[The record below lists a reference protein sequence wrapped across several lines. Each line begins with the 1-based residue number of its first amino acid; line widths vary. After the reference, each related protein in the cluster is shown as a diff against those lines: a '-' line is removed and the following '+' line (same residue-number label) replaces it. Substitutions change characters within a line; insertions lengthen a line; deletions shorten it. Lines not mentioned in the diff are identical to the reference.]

1 MLGIHNI
8 TAYTRLIMARVL
20 NRPRGRAVAPPTIVV
35 KHLAKFSWKIHEN
48 IFWWCIKITDKLS
61 KAKDRAEEF
70 WMGQHRMMGRRF
82 TLKWCGLCTVQCSTV
97 QYSTVVSLGP
107 GLAWRREEMDFK
119 LNVDPISCCQ
129 AAVLATL
136 PVSCSHSPPADR
148 GAGGGW
154 RGRGCGDWTELLIHV
169 SVLVCLHLG
178 QSQHSVLAFP
188 DNKIVIL

>member
-1 MLGIHNI
+1 MDG
-8 TAYTRLIMARVL
+8 
-20 NRPRGRAVAPPTIVV
+20 PTQNDGSS
-35 KHLAKFSWKIHEN
+35 L
-48 IFWWCIKITDKLS
+48 
-61 KAKDRAEEF
+61 
-70 WMGQHRMMGRRF
+70 QY
-82 TLKWCGLCTVQCSTV
+82 STV

-178 QSQHSVLAFP
+178 QSKHSVLAFP
-188 DNKIVIL
+188 DNKMVILQIDNCEAQARVRQGKARKGKERQGWRKVKGLKAYYRFVYSRQVKYIIIYK

>member
-1 MLGIHNI
+1 ME
-8 TAYTRLIMARVL
+8 T
-20 NRPRGRAVAPPTIVV
+20 VAAGVHGGCEHGGERDQGGEAALDV
-35 KHLAKFSWKIHEN
+35 QVQHHLVTVYS
-48 IFWWCIKITDKLS
+48 
-61 KAKDRAEEF
+61 
-70 WMGQHRMMGRRF
+70 
-82 TLKWCGLCTVQCSTV
+82 TVQYSTV

-188 DNKIVIL
+188 DNKIVILQIDNFGIKVSKTSYFEAFIHHNVMNQKSRGKWA